1 MNYEEERHAE
11 KLLSQGW
18 KSNDQADAML
28 NNSTAIISR
37 IAMENGRMR
46 FLIGE
51 AITYMSHA
59 ETFIGSREKMHAEGR
74 RQWVELIDR
83 LREFSADREPEPL
96 GNESALL
103 VGGE

>member
-1 MNYEEERHAE
+1 MSDGSLEMIN
-11 KLLSQGW
+11 KL
-18 KSNDQADAML
+18 AF
-28 NNSTAIISR
+28 
-37 IAMENGRMR
+37 ENGRMR

-59 ETFIGSREKMHAEGR
+59 ETFIESREKMHPEGI
-74 RQWVELIDR
+74 RQLGELIDR
-83 LREFSADREPEPL
+83 LREVIADSQPEPL

>member
-1 MNYEEERHAE
+1 
-11 KLLSQGW
+11 
-18 KSNDQADAML
+18 ML
-28 NNSTAIISR
+28 QRVCALAT
-37 IAMENGRMR
+37 ENGRMR

-59 ETFIGSREKMHAEGR
+59 ETFIESREKMHPEGV
-74 RQWVELIDR
+74 RQWGELIDR
-83 LREFSADREPEPL
+83 LREVIADSEPEPL

>member
-28 NNSTAIISR
+28 SNSTAIISR
-37 IAMENGRMR
+37 LATENGRMR
-46 FLIGE
+46 FLIDE
-51 AITYMSHA
+51 AITYMTHA
-59 ETFIGSREKMHAEGR
+59 EKFIESREKMHPTGVQ
-74 RQWVELIDR
+74 QWGELIDR
-83 LREFSADREPEPL
+83 LREVIADSEPEPL
-96 GNESALL
+96 GNNSALL